1 MSEVQSEEKKD
12 PPAAEPGAVTGH
24 HIVPPPGHHVATPAD
39 HHAPAHHG
47 YTHGNT
53 DHHGIIDHHG
63 NLDHHGNIDHHGNGH
78 GSSAPGHFLYGS
90 GQNILTDIPGLG
102 GDEAEPQREEEQQT
116 QQPAAASPGEE
127 QRQAEEPLVRS
138 PQETEENVA
147 AQTES
152 VVRDF
157 LFQRHQR
164 EQARES
170 QVGECTPSMPELT
183 PDLNP
188 LSRES
193 EVGRKLAMIGDEIE
207 NRYESE
213 FKAMIKTLRVT
224 PSTAYEA
231 FAGVARRLFRDG
243 INWGR
248 IAALLCFGYRMAVD
262 VLERGI
268 PDFVRQIIK
277 YVVQFIISERIARW
291 IAEHGGW
298 RGVLSYTLNEGFQA
312 LGTVFVVAAVTVIAA
327 VWLFRRS

>member
-1 MSEVQSEEKKD
+1 MSETQSEEKKD
-12 PPAAEPGAVTGH
+12 PPATEPAPGTGH
-24 HIVPPPGHHVATPAD
+24 HIVPPGHHVATPAD

-47 YTHGNT
+47 YQHGNT
-53 DHHGIIDHHG
+53 DHHGIMDHHG

-78 GSSAPGHFLYGS
+78 GSTAPGHFLYGS
-90 GQNILTDIPGLG
+90 DQNILTDIPGLG
-102 GDEAEPQREEEQQT
+102 GEEEPQREEEQQT
-116 QQPAAASPGEE
+116 QQPAASRGEE
-127 QRQAEEPLVRS
+127 QQQAEEPLIRS

-164 EQARES
+164 EQAREA

-183 PDLNP
+183 PDINP

-207 NRYESE
+207 TRYESE

-248 IAALLCFGYRMAVD
+248 IVALLCFGYRMAVD

-277 YVVQFIISERIARW
+277 YVVKFIVSERIARW